1 MTDWLKD
8 FLYHFHQFFIYIMP
22 IMFSDVERGGGYR
35 VMVFNTTFNNISVI
49 PWQLCGKMNGTH
61 VIKHQTLLAHSVLF
75 LFYNNNMDLKKIDL
89 TEILEIVLFNMV
101 LNINQRLTWT
111 YIVKI

>member
-1 MTDWLKD
+1 
-8 FLYHFHQFFIYIMP
+8 
-22 IMFSDVERGGGYR
+22 
-35 VMVFNTTFNNISVI
+35 
-49 PWQLCGKMNGTH
+49 MNGTH

-101 LNINQRLTWT
+101 LNINQRLT
-111 YIVKI
+111 